1 MLDRPARLE
10 HPMAVGLGLGLNMA
24 GGRGGGVVMPPLPV
38 GAIEHYRLNQGITVT
53 GAGVSQWDGAI
64 GAHHLTMT
72 TDANRPSKQLG
83 GEIRF
88 NGTTHRLNTAAWVQA
103 QPITVCLLGKQITH
117 TAFEAIFDTVPRML
131 LMQTGV
137 SPQLEL
143 YAGTGFAAPN
153 SNLTLDTYKGI
164 ICVFDGAGSLI
175 HVEGSAPTTGNPGTG
190 GIGQFFLG
198 SDSSGTGQSNIEV
211 KDIIIYDRA
220 LDATERQ
227 AVFDYWA
234 AL

>member
-1 MLDRPARLE
+1 
-10 HPMAVGLGLGLNMA
+10 MAVGLGLGLNMA

-72 TDANRPSKQLG
+72 TDANRPAKQPG

-88 NGTTHRLNTAAWVQA
+88 NGTTHRLNTGAWTQA
-103 QPITVCLLGKQITH
+103 QPITVCMLMKQITH
-117 TAFEAIFDTVPRML
+117 TVGDIIFDTVPRML
-131 LMQTGV
+131 LYQSGV
-137 SPQLEL
+137 APQLEL
-143 YAGTGFAAPN
+143 YAAGGFAAAN
-153 SNLTLDTYKGI
+153 SNLTLDTYKGV
-164 ICVFDGAGSLI
+164 ICVFNGASSLI

-198 SDSSGTGQSNIEV
+198 CDSGGTSQSNIEV
-211 KDIIIYDRA
+211 KDIPIFDHA